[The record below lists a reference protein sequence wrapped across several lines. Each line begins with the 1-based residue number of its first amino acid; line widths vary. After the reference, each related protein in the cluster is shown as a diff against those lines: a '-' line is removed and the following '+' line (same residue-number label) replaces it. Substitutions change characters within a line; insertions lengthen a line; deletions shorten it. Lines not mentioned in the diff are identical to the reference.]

1 MMSRNRI
8 GRLLQ
13 PLPSVVVVLPFPL
26 PLQPRS
32 SRSCTTTTTATTTTT
47 SVPTGHISNRSFSN
61 GWTGARGHDITNDS
75 LLFSEYD
82 KDMGLLPKI
91 NVSGYDAHGFVVKHM
106 IQKVVMTINTTTH
119 TTSRRSRGITP
130 ALVDVQNHSEADSD
144 GSVYMNGSI
153 IVYPTGCFLWNIV
166 PHPPP
171 PVLPQPSS
179 SSPSHH
185 IISIE
190 SLSAI
195 ALLRPQIE
203 YLFIG
208 CNSSSN
214 NENGARI
221 TNLNEIQYYFRHIHS
236 NNNNNNTHRGIVVE
250 QMPLYNAIGTFNLLN
265 AEDRSVA
272 AALMVHDNDND
283 D

>member
-1 MMSRNRI
+1 
-8 GRLLQ
+8 
-13 PLPSVVVVLPFPL
+13 
-26 PLQPRS
+26 
-32 SRSCTTTTTATTTTT
+32 
-47 SVPTGHISNRSFSN
+47 
-61 GWTGARGHDITNDS
+61 
-75 LLFSEYD
+75 
-82 KDMGLLPKI
+82 MGLLPKI

-106 IQKVVMTINTTTH
+106 IQKVVMTTNTTTH
-119 TTSRRSRGITP
+119 TTTSRRSRGITP
-130 ALVDVQNHSEADSD
+130 ALVDLQNHSEADSD

-171 PVLPQPSS
+171 PVQQPSS
-179 SSPSHH
+179 SSSSTPSHH

-208 CNSSSN
+208 CNSSH
-214 NENGARI
+214 ENGTRI

-272 AALMVHDNDND
+272 AALMVHDNDD
-283 D
+283 

>member
-47 SVPTGHISNRSFSN
+47 SVLTGRISKRSFSN

-82 KDMGLLPKI
+82 KDMGLHLPKI

-106 IQKVVMTINTTTH
+106 IQKVVMTTNTTT
-119 TTSRRSRGITP
+119 TTSRRRGITP
-130 ALVDVQNHSEADSD
+130 ALVDLQNHSEADSD

-171 PVLPQPSS
+171 PVQQPSS
-179 SSPSHH
+179 SSSSTPSHH

-208 CNSSSN
+208 CNSSH
-214 NENGARI
+214 ENGARI

-236 NNNNNNTHRGIVVE
+236 NKNNNNTHRGIVVE

-272 AALMVHDNDND
+272 AALMVHDDNDND